1 MSVVGSPWCLVTP
14 RTSAHTSRIA
24 QGARRDLV
32 DLESTCF
39 VGVVARVSRA
49 CAIVFVNHTPLFI
62 RDAVMDTFTHSPPG
76 SSILDPGSAIVDDDT
91 R

>member
-49 CAIVFVNHTPLFI
+49 CAIAFVNTHAFVHTGCGYGYIHPFPS
-62 RDAVMDTFTHSPPG
+62 RVKYS
-76 SSILDPGSAIVDDDT
+76 
-91 R
+91 